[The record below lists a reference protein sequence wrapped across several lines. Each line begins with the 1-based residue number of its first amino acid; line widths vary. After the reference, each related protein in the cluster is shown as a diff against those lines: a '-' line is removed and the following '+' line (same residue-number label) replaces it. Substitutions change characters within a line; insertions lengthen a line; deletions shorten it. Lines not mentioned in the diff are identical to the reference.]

1 MIIDKSQVKRILVI
15 SLSNVG
21 DIILTTPV
29 IRALAKEFSTARID
43 VMVGPNGKEIFDHDP
58 KVFKLI
64 IYDKHMP
71 IIQKRR
77 LQLKLKKMKYDL
89 VVDLRNTIFPILLG
103 PRYRTGTIQ
112 KFPKELA
119 HRKER
124 HLYRLNSLGIGDLN
138 ESSYIYIPPEDEEYI
153 SNLFKE
159 SDIHEPIVVVSP
171 GAKSHLKR
179 WPQDS
184 FAKVC
189 DRLIDECKINVV
201 FIGL

>member
-29 IRALAKEFSTARID
+29 IRVLSKEFSTARID
-43 VMVGPNGKEIFDHDP
+43 VMVGPNGKEIFEKDP

-89 VVDLRNTIFPILLG
+89 VVDLRNTIFPLLLG
-103 PRYRTGTIQ
+103 PKYRTGT
-112 KFPKELA
+112 
-119 HRKER
+119 
-124 HLYRLNSLGIGDLN
+124 
-138 ESSYIYIPPEDEEYI
+138 
-153 SNLFKE
+153 
-159 SDIHEPIVVVSP
+159 
-171 GAKSHLKR
+171 
-179 WPQDS
+179 
-184 FAKVC
+184 
-189 DRLIDECKINVV
+189 
-201 FIGL
+201 